1 MTSEPPSPQ
10 DGYPKDT
17 KQHLQDM
24 LAQRTSEQQGEIDR
38 KENVANMNTERKI
51 TEMEAERGTAAG
63 PGRFDADKAVVEEP
77 EEMVEEPTETGTEN
91 EGKEDK

>member
-51 TEMEAERGTAAG
+51 TEMEAKRGTAAG
-63 PGRFDADKAVVEEP
+63 PGRFDKAVVEEP
-77 EEMVEEPTETGTEN
+77 EEMVEEPTETETEN